1 VRKRIFFKLLL
12 LILVVVGVSTAALDF
27 LIRRSWES
35 SLSSQLQQELQ
46 DKVQMFAARADR
58 EAGSIPFQQLANEV
72 AGSARA
78 RATIIERSGKVLAD
92 SEANSSEM
100 ENHATRP
107 EFIAALQHGQSGS
120 DTRTSH
126 TLGIQF
132 RYVAAPTSFGAV
144 RLAYPLSAILADVRR
159 VRNELL
165 ESSGIALLVGFII
178 ALIGAESVTRRLRKM
193 VSFAQEIGSG
203 NLSARLPDFGNDEVA
218 VLAMALDKTAR
229 QLETNF
235 HRLESS
241 RQQLETLLN
250 SMEDVVVAVSS
261 KREVVW
267 FNGAMKR
274 LATSSISVGTPI
286 IRAVRDPDFLR
297 VVDEVLEQQNPQSVS
312 LYSVAPGRTFGM
324 TSAPLPDGGAV
335 CVLRDTTEIARVE
348 RTRRDFIANVS
359 HELRTPLTSLLG
371 YTETLLDESSDGKS
385 REFLEIMRRNA
396 QRMTRLTEDLLTLA
410 RVESGE
416 YKLEQAPVSTLELL
430 RDAQVSFNEL
440 ARAKGLAIEI
450 ASAPDVQVFADRDA
464 VHQVFAN
471 LLDNAL
477 KYASGS
483 KKIEIGAVDRS
494 GKVEFYVRDFGPGIP
509 SEHLPRLFERFYR
522 VDKAR
527 SREAGG
533 TGLGLAIVKH
543 IVLNHGGEVGVNS
556 ELGHGSVFWFRLPIA
571 KAGIEATPETGAGR
585 EQTSRT
591 VSRR

>member
-1 VRKRIFFKLLL
+1 MRKRIFLKLLV
-12 LILVVVGVSTAALDF
+12 LIVVVVGVSTAALDF
-27 LIRRSWES
+27 FIRRSWEA
-35 SLSSQLQQELQ
+35 SLSAQLQQDLQ
-46 DKVQMFAARADR
+46 DKVEMFAARADR
-58 EAGSIPFQQLANEV
+58 EASTIPFQQLAVEV
-72 AGSARA
+72 GRSARA

-92 SEANSSEM
+92 SEANSAEM

-107 EFIAALQHGQSGS
+107 EFIAALQHGQIGS
-120 DTRTSH
+120 DTRSSH
-126 TLGIQF
+126 TLGIEF
-132 RYVAAPTSFGAV
+132 RYVAAPTAFGAV
-144 RLAYPLSAILADVRR
+144 RLAYPLSAIRSDLAKLRR
-159 VRNELL
+159 ELL
-165 ESSGIALLVGFII
+165 EAFGIALLIGFVI
-178 ALIGAESVTRRLRKM
+178 ALIAAESVTRRLRRI
-193 VSFAQEIGSG
+193 VSFAQEIQAG
-203 NLSARLPDFGNDEVA
+203 NLSHRLEDTGSDEIA
-218 VLAMALDKTAR
+218 LLAAALDKTAR
-229 QLETNF
+229 QLEANF

-250 SMEDVVVAVSS
+250 SMEDAVVAVSS

-267 FNGAMKR
+267 FNGAMKK
-274 LATSSISVGTPI
+274 LAASSIKVGTPV

-297 VVDEVLEQQNPQSVS
+297 VVDDVVLRQRAQSVN
-312 LYSVAPGRTFGM
+312 LYSVTSGRTFGM

-371 YTETLLDESSDGKS
+371 YTETLLDDSTDAKS

-416 YKLEQAPVSTLELL
+416 YPLQQAPVSAHELL

-440 ARAKGLAIEI
+440 ARAKGLTIEI
-450 ASAPDVQVFADRDA
+450 LDAPDIQVFADRDA
-464 VHQVFAN
+464 IHQVFAN

-477 KYASGS
+477 KYATGT
-483 KKIEIGAVDRS
+483 KRIEIGASERAD
-494 GKVEFYVRDFGPGIP
+494 KMEFYVRDFGPGIP

-543 IVLNHGGEVGVNS
+543 IVLNHQGEIGVNS
-556 ELGHGSVFWFRLPIA
+556 ELGHGSVFWFRLPVSR
-571 KAGIEATPETGAGR
+571 ETPEPIAETGVQSGKA
-585 EQTSRT
+585 
-591 VSRR
+591 

>member
-1 VRKRIFFKLLL
+1 VRKRIFLKLLV
-12 LILVVVGVSTAALDF
+12 LIVVVVGVSTATLDF
-27 LIRRSWES
+27 FITRSWEA
-35 SLSSQLQQELQ
+35 SLSAQLQQDLQ
-46 DKVQMFAARADR
+46 DKVKMFAARADR
-58 EAGSIPFQQLANEV
+58 EVSTIPSQQLAVEV
-72 AGSARA
+72 GRTARA
-78 RATIIERSGKVLAD
+78 RATVIDRAGKVLAD
-92 SEANSSEM
+92 SEANSAEM

-107 EFIAALQHGQSGS
+107 EFVAALQRAQIGS

-126 TLGIQF
+126 TLGIEF

-144 RLAYPLSAILADVRR
+144 RLAYPLSAIRSDVERVRR
-159 VRNELL
+159 EIL
-165 ESSGIALLVGFII
+165 EASGIALLIGFVI
-178 ALIGAESVTRRLRKM
+178 ALIGAESVNRRLRRM
-193 VSFAQEIGSG
+193 VSFAQEVGAG
-203 NLSARLPDFGNDEVA
+203 NLAARLPDFGNDEIA
-218 VLAMALDKTAR
+218 LLAIALDKTAH
-229 QLETNF
+229 QLEINF
-235 HRLESS
+235 RRLESS

-250 SMEDVVVAVSS
+250 SMEDAVVAVSA

-274 LATSSISVGTPI
+274 LATSSILAGTPI

-297 VVDEVLEQQNPQSVS
+297 VVDEVLQQQKTQSVS
-312 LYSVAPGRTFGM
+312 LYSVISGRTFGM

-371 YTETLLDESSDGKS
+371 YTETLLDDSPDAKA

-396 QRMTRLTEDLLTLA
+396 QRMSRLTEDLLTLA

-416 YKLEQAPVSTLELL
+416 YKLEQAPVSPQELL

-440 ARAKGLAIEI
+440 ARAKGLTIEI
-450 ASAPDVQVFADRDA
+450 LDPPDVQVFADRDA
-464 VHQVFAN
+464 IHQVFAN

-477 KYASGS
+477 KYASGA
-483 KKIEIGAVDRS
+483 KKIEIGAVPRS
-494 GKVEFYVRDFGPGIP
+494 GMVEFYVRDFGPGIP

-543 IVLNHGGEVGVNS
+543 IVLNHHGEIGVNS

-571 KAGIEATPETGAGR
+571 KTGAEAPAEIGR
-585 EQTSRT
+585 DGEQ
-591 VSRR
+591 VSRSGGRR